1 MLKLETDPAENQR
14 RWESLPGG
22 YWSGVVER
30 PKPGATVLLQASG
43 VRREAPVGRARR
55 DPETNDLRLT
65 TNDSAALPLMLVQ
78 TVGEGMSFLSLI
90 DSTWR
95 WRYRLG
101 DTYFYRY
108 WGQVLR
114 TMTPRELPGENR
126 LVKLTVDRDRYLPG
140 ERVVLRARALTPTY
154 HPLRADSLA
163 ARLTRDDGTKTD
175 VRMSPTPGRPGV
187 FSAEWTPPRPGR
199 YRAAVRAPGGGAVV
213 EAAFEV
219 EDTSPER
226 RDPELNRELLQRVA
240 RASGGAYLELADL
253 NSLPQRL
260 PDRGERRVSRSE
272 RPLWD
277 APLPLALFSLF
288 LVGEWLLRK
297 RAGLL

>member
-1 MLKLETDPAENQR
+1 
-14 RWESLPGG
+14 
-22 YWSGVVER
+22 
-30 PKPGATVLLQASG
+30 
-43 VRREAPVGRARR
+43 
-55 DPETNDLRLT
+55 
-65 TNDSAALPLMLVQ
+65 MLVQ

-126 LVKLTVDRDRYLPG
+126 LVKLTVDRDQYLPG

-154 HPLRADSLA
+154 HPLRASSLA
-163 ARLTRDDGTKTD
+163 ARLTRDDGTRAD
-175 VRMSPTPGRPGV
+175 VRMSPMPGRPGV
-187 FSAEWTPPRPGR
+187 YLTEWTPPRPGR
-199 YRAAVRAPGGGAVV
+199 YRAAVQAADGRAAA
-213 EAAFEV
+213 EAEFEV

-226 RDPELNRELLQRVA
+226 RDPELNRDLLQRVA
-240 RASGGAYLELADL
+240 RSSGGAYLELTELD
-253 NSLPQRL
+253 RL
-260 PDRGERRVSRSE
+260 PPRIPDRSERRVTRTE

-288 LVGEWLLRK
+288 LVSEWLLRK

>member
-1 MLKLETDPAENQR
+1 
-14 RWESLPGG
+14 
-22 YWSGVVER
+22 
-30 PKPGATVLLQASG
+30 
-43 VRREAPVGRARR
+43 VRREASGEGASGGSSAGAS
-55 DPETNDLRLT
+55 RLT
-65 TNDSAALPLMLVQ
+65 PDASSGLPLMLVQ

-126 LVKLTVDRDRYLPG
+126 LVKLTVDRDQYLPG

-154 HPLRADSLA
+154 HPLRASSLA
-163 ARLTRDDGTKTD
+163 ARLTRDDGTRAD
-175 VRMSPTPGRPGV
+175 VRMSPMPGRPGV
-187 FSAEWTPPRPGR
+187 YLTEWTPPRPGR
-199 YRAAVRAPGGGAVV
+199 YRAAVQAADGRAAA
-213 EAAFEV
+213 EAEFEV

-226 RDPELNRELLQRVA
+226 RDPELNRDLLQRVA
-240 RASGGAYLELADL
+240 RSSGGAYLELTELD
-253 NSLPQRL
+253 RL
-260 PDRGERRVSRSE
+260 PPRIPDRSERRVTRTE

-288 LVGEWLLRK
+288 LVSEWLLRK